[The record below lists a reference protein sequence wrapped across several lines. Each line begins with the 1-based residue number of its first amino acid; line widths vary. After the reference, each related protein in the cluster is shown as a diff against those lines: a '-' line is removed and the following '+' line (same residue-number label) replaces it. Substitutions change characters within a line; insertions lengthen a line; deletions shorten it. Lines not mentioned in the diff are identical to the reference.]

1 MAHTLHDSRMQEA
14 LGYHDIHVL
23 WHVILPT
30 NWLDL
35 RIFAT
40 LKEVEQEA
48 ARN

>member
-14 LGYHDIHVL
+14 LGYHHIHVL